1 MASTYED
8 VVRVYGDEP
17 RPHFNPQPL
26 TVPRS
31 SPSPNQI
38 HDIRDLTGI
47 TQKQSAD
54 ICAVTI
60 ETWKRWE
67 GGKITMPRVTWGWY
81 RIVTQGC
88 VTAGGPEWEG
98 WGFNN
103 GRLYSPENWGG
114 FTPGELRSWPYIHAQ
129 LDELKRCN
137 RVLNDE
143 LIRAR
148 QEIPKR
154 VIALGQIDVF
164 GLIARQ
170 LINDFSQIDD
180 PLLREFSERLHSA
193 INDLSRIKPP
203 RF

>member
-1 MASTYED
+1 
-8 VVRVYGDEP
+8 
-17 RPHFNPQPL
+17 
-26 TVPRS
+26 
-31 SPSPNQI
+31 
-38 HDIRDLTGI
+38 
-47 TQKQSAD
+47 
-54 ICAVTI
+54 
-60 ETWKRWE
+60 
-67 GGKITMPRVTWGWY
+67 MPRVTWGWY